1 MKKNK
6 KILVTG
12 GTGLVGSA
20 LKKFLPNAIF
30 VSSTDCNLYDLDDT
44 LRMLTAYKPDT
55 VIHLAAE
62 VGGLFKNMNDNEG
75 MLNRNLIMNTNMIKS
90 CLCENVKKFIGCLST
105 CIFPAQVQ
113 YPITE
118 DMLHDGE
125 PHESN
130 YGYAYAKRMMEVQ
143 CRSIRD
149 QYGYSYNC
157 IIPTNIYG
165 PHDNYS
171 LKDGHVIP
179 SLIHKAY
186 LAQKNNTDFLVAGS
200 GRPLRQFIYSEDLA
214 KIISELIIM
223 KSWESPIIIADKKEH
238 SISEVASII
247 AEYFGI
253 SDRLVFDIQLS
264 DGQYK
269 KTADNSRLIKTVGE
283 FTFLPIKE
291 GLKKSVDWFIENY
304 EQARK

>member
-1 MKKNK
+1 MS

-12 GTGLVGSA
+12 GTGLLGSA
-20 LKKFLPNAIF
+20 LKQFLHDAIF
-30 VSSTDCNLYDLDDT
+30 VSSVDCNLYDFDDT
-44 LRMLTAYKPDT
+44 FRMLKQYKPNT

-75 MLNRNLIMNTNMIKS
+75 MLNRNLIMNTNIIKS
-90 CLCENVKKFIGCLST
+90 CLYENVTKFIGCLST
-105 CIFPAQVQ
+105 CIFPATVQ

-165 PHDNYS
+165 THDNYS

-186 LAQKNNTDFLVAGS
+186 LAKKNDTDFSVAGS
-200 GRPLRQFIYSEDLA
+200 GKPLRQFIYAKDLSN
-214 KIISELIIM
+214 IISKLIVLESL
-223 KSWESPIIIADKKEH
+223 KSPIIIADKIEY
-238 SISEVASII
+238 SIYEVSYMIS
-247 AEYFGI
+247 EYFGI
-253 SDRLVFDIQLS
+253 SDRLVFDTNLS

-269 KTADNSRLIKTVGE
+269 KTADNSRLIETIGD
-283 FTFLPIKE
+283 FTFTPLKQ
-291 GLKKSVDWFIENY
+291 GLKETIDWLVENY
-304 EQARK
+304 DKARK